1 MTLFISERERDENG
15 TESKRKLLTEEVLHN
30 VAHAWNP
37 WVDRSDKLMKFKRPK
52 LPWVPCWE
60 YGTHPIPSNMIYI
73 QPMTCREV
81 FASWLPSWLDPWLM
95 AGPTW
100 RNMQS
105 AASHP
110 SASEKSGSEE
120 EAERSC
126 SCTVFLGTCWPFW
139 KGMGCNGKES
149 LVYSEFI
156 IISNT
161 YIHIMYI
168 QYMLYPRH
176 TVKFSADD
184 WDLQSPPQHSI

>member
-15 TESKRKLLTEEVLHN
+15 TESKETWRMHETHGSTNPINSWNLRGQNYHGSHDVGNTGPIQESHEKL
-30 VAHAWNP
+30 
-37 WVDRSDKLMKFKRPK
+37 
-52 LPWVPCWE
+52 
-60 YGTHPIPSNMIYI
+60 
-73 QPMTCREV
+73 QPMICREV

-110 SASEKSGSEE
+110 SASDKSGSEE
-120 EAERSC
+120 EAERSL
-126 SCTVFLGTCWPFW
+126 FLHCFFFGTCWPFW

-149 LVYSEFI
+149 LVHSEFI

-168 QYMLYPRH
+168 QYVLYPRH
-176 TVKFSADD
+176 TVKFSAGD
-184 WDLQSPPQHSI
+184 WDLQSPPQHGI